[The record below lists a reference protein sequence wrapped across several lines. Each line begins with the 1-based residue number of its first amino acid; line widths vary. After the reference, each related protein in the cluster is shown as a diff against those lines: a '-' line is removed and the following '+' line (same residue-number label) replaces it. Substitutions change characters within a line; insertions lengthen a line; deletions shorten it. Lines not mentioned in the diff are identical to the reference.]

1 LIAYLPLGSLFF
13 SDSLFSNDYFW
24 AVQCPPLTITFLGT
38 GTSSGVPMVACDC
51 RVCISDDK
59 KDKRLRSSIL
69 VQSATTSFV
78 VDTTPDFRYQMLR
91 EEVKKL
97 DAVLYTHPHK
107 DHIAG
112 LDDVKAF
119 TFNSG
124 NPMEVYANAL
134 TQESLKREFYY
145 IFTDKK
151 YPGIPQINLNT
162 IDLTPFSIGD
172 IPVIPILVWHLHMPV
187 FGFRFGNFTY
197 ITDANRMEESEKEK
211 IKGSEILILNALRHK
226 KHLSHFTLWEAT
238 ELVQEVK
245 VPQAYFTHI
254 SHQLGKHQ
262 EINSDLPNGIELAYD
277 GMQLSFG

>member
-1 LIAYLPLGSLFF
+1 M
-13 SDSLFSNDYFW
+13 
-24 AVQCPPLTITFLGT
+24 QCPPLTITFLGT

-51 RVCISDDK
+51 GVCKSNDA
-59 KDKRLRSSIL
+59 KDQRLRSSIL
-69 VQSATTSFV
+69 VQSSKTSFV

-91 EEVKKL
+91 EQVKKL

-119 TFNSG
+119 TFVSG
-124 NPMEVYANAL
+124 NAMEIFANEL
-134 TQESLKREFYY
+134 TQEALKREFYY

-151 YPGIPQINLNT
+151 YPGIPQVNINT

-172 IPVIPILVWHLHMPV
+172 IPVIPILVWHLNMPV
-187 FGFRFGNFTY
+187 LGFRFGDFTY
-197 ITDANRMEESEKEK
+197 ITDANRMEETEKDK
-211 IKGSEILILNALRHK
+211 IKGSKTLVINALRHK
-226 KHLSHFTLWEAT
+226 KHLSHFTLDEAIN
-238 ELVQEVK
+238 LVQELN

-262 EINSDLPNGIELAYD
+262 QINSELPNGVELAYD
-277 GMQLSFG
+277 GMQLRFD

>member
-1 LIAYLPLGSLFF
+1 M
-13 SDSLFSNDYFW
+13 
-24 AVQCPPLTITFLGT
+24 QCPPLKITFLGT

-51 RVCISDDK
+51 KVCVSADA

-69 VQSATTSFV
+69 VESSTTSFV

-91 EEVKKL
+91 EQVKKL

-119 TFNSG
+119 TFLSG
-124 NPMEVYANAL
+124 NPMEIFANEL

-151 YPGIPQINLNT
+151 YPGIPEVNLNT
-162 IDLTPFSIGD
+162 IDLSPFLIGD

-187 FGFRFGNFTY
+187 LGFRFGDFTY
-197 ITDANRMEESEKEK
+197 ITDANRMEEAEKEK
-211 IKGSEILILNALRHK
+211 IKGSKTLVLNALRHK
-226 KHLSHFTLWEAT
+226 KHLSHFTLDEAT
-238 ELVQEVK
+238 ALVQELNVS
-245 VPQAYFTHI
+245 QAYFTHI

-262 EINSDLPNGIELAYD
+262 EINKELPTGIELAYD
-277 GMQLSFG
+277 GMQLSFN